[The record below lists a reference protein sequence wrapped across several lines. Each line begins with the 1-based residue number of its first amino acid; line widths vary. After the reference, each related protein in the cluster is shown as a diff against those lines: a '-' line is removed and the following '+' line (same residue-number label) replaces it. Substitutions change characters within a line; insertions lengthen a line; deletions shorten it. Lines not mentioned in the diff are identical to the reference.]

1 MTVHESEW
9 RRKTIEERIDS
20 LRLHLLAQEA
30 LVGAMIQGLRSIGID
45 LVMRREPD
53 QPGA

>member
-9 RRKTIEERIDS
+9 RRMTIEERVDS

-30 LVGAMIQGLRSIGID
+30 LVGALIQGLCRAGINVVVRD
-45 LVMRREPD
+45 ESD
-53 QPGA
+53 HSDA

>member
-9 RRKTIEERIDS
+9 RRMTIEERVDS
-20 LRLHLLAQEA
+20 LRLQLLTQEA
-30 LVGAMIQGLRSIGID
+30 LIVTLIQGLRGIGID

-53 QPGA
+53 QSDA